1 MGTVKAL
8 LSGLLG
14 ILVLAG
20 IAMGVIRW
28 SETEGGDPLYL
39 AWLIIDGI
47 AQFTVFLI
55 PNLITLLTRVVSG

>member
-20 IAMGVIRW
+20 IVMGVIRW

-55 PNLITLLTRVVSG
+55 PNIITLLTRVVSG